1 MHQINSN
8 VFKRKQI
15 TDRLA
20 KVIITLFSLCGIIAV
35 LLIIYFIVASSI
47 PALRYQGFWKFLT
60 GTKWVINN
68 ETGEYQFG
76 ALAFIIGTILVL
88 TLAIII
94 AAPLAILT
102 ALFVTEFLSPR
113 LRAFIIFIIE
123 LLAGIPPV
131 LFAVFGRE
139 TIGMLF
145 VRMGASGPT
154 NLLTAGVIL
163 AFLALPTI
171 FALSANAF
179 LSVPKSYRF
188 AALAMGASRTYTAFK
203 VVKKAAKTKI
213 IGAVIFGMCRVIG
226 EVTAM
231 ILLTGMAAQIP
242 NLNEGF
248 WKFLFSPIATLA
260 TQIGIELPE
269 HVASLHRSALFALG
283 LVLLIMVSILN
294 LIILTTYKIQRQKE
308 RGKHLI
314 PGLKRKHHQ
323 PLTTMLTE
331 ANYSSELSQ
340 ESFRALINKK
350 ITTNYY
356 NKTMNSW
363 RIFWMI
369 LTCLLTLS
377 FSAWIILNI
386 ISNGF
391 AAVAYL
397 SQFDASAFIG
407 YYELPPLIIS
417 TFMLI
422 FTGTFLSIPI
432 GIITAIYLSEYAR
445 KNSRLVT
452 LIQFSTDALVATP
465 SIVFAIFGY
474 VVLVVGLQLGHNF
487 WSAGLMFFVMTLP
500 IIIRV
505 VEDALR
511 NVPQEYRDAALA
523 LGTSKIGMVCK
534 VALPNAKGGIVTGV
548 IFAISKIITET
559 APVLIILTSSPFIP
573 TGFNDIGTTL
583 TVKVFQLVNEP
594 GLLLVLSNYLQVSL
608 TELTNHMIHH
618 LSFIII
624 LFVLALNIF
633 VKIIGS
639 FENNRQPKWWTVIS
653 TFIKCYCGSLL
664 GRKNAWKKQLQKSA
678 HSSNKTAKITAKIRN
693 YNEQLLIMYQT
704 KLTKLK
710 KEIESINHQKKQD
723 NYQLSITALEH
734 KIENLEEEMG

>member
-15 TDRLA
+15 TNRLA

-68 ETGEYQFG
+68 EMGEYQFG

-139 TIGMLF
+139 TIGILF

-188 AALAMGASRTYTAFK
+188 AALAIGASRTYTAFK

-323 PLTTMLTE
+323 LLTTMLTE

-391 AAVAYL
+391 AAV
-397 SQFDASAFIG
+397 
-407 YYELPPLIIS
+407 
-417 TFMLI
+417 MLI

-474 VVLVVGLQLGHNF
+474 VVLVGGLQLGHNF
-487 WSAGLMFFVMTLP
+487 CSAGLMFFVMTLP

-511 NVPQEYRDAALA
+511 NVPQEYRNAALA

-534 VALPNAKGGIVTGV
+534 VALPNVKGGIVTGV

-678 HSSNKTAKITAKIRN
+678 HSSNKTAKITTKIRN

-710 KEIESINHQKKQD
+710 KEIESINH
-723 NYQLSITALEH
+723 
-734 KIENLEEEMG
+734 